1 MGPLTGIKVID
12 LGQFIA
18 GPYAALLLG
27 ELGADVVKVEPP
39 GQGDPFR
46 IWAGER
52 LSTSFVTFN
61 RGKRSVTLD
70 LKAESDRAIFLRLVA
85 TADVLVENFRP
96 GVTTRL
102 GVDYDTLSQVN
113 PRLVYCSIS
122 GFGTHGPY
130 VERPS
135 YDTVA
140 QGLSGLSRQ
149 LMEPDAP
156 RLRGPGFA
164 DSVTGQT
171 AAFNTLGALVSRAVT
186 GQGQLVQVS
195 MLHALVHFLS
205 GSVHQY
211 VMDGREPDSLSRPRS
226 AQCYAFVAGDG
237 APFLIHLSSPP
248 KFWEGLCRAIGR
260 ADLLQDARFKTVRDR
275 VAHYDELHREL
286 QEAFASRDRR
296 HWLEALVAADVPCAP
311 INTIGEVLA
320 DPQVEHLRIVEVR
333 DDPVLGRLPYLAPP
347 ADYSVTG
354 TEPLGRAP
362 RLGEHNDEILS
373 TLTQAV

>member
-1 MGPLTGIKVID
+1 MGPLTGIRVID

-27 ELGADVVKVEPP
+27 ELGADVIKVEPP
-39 GQGDPFR
+39 GQGDLFR

-52 LSTSFVTFN
+52 LATSFVTFN

-70 LKAESDRAIFLRLVA
+70 LKAEGDRAEFLRLVA

-102 GVDYDTLSQVN
+102 GVDYETLRQVN
-113 PRLVYCSIS
+113 PHLVYCSIS

-130 VERPS
+130 AERPS

-164 DSVTGQT
+164 DSVTGQV
-171 AAFNTLGALVSRAVT
+171 AAFNTLGALVSRAAS

-211 VMDGREPDSLSRPRS
+211 VM
-226 AQCYAFVAGDG
+226 
-237 APFLIHLSSPP
+237 
-248 KFWEGLCRAIGR
+248 
-260 ADLLQDARFKTVRDR
+260 
-275 VAHYDELHREL
+275 
-286 QEAFASRDRR
+286 
-296 HWLEALVAADVPCAP
+296 
-311 INTIGEVLA
+311 
-320 DPQVEHLRIVEVR
+320 
-333 DDPVLGRLPYLAPP
+333 
-347 ADYSVTG
+347 
-354 TEPLGRAP
+354 
-362 RLGEHNDEILS
+362 
-373 TLTQAV
+373 